1 MEGWMTQ
8 VVLAP
13 AGTHYADSIES
24 PVPMDRLARFLE
36 PGDVARLREIYAD
49 RPVPT
54 WGVTP
59 GGRGANLRKWQ
70 RMVPGDVVLMAR
82 AGQLIASGTVTHT
95 AHNRELATSLWGT
108 DANG

>member
-1 MEGWMTQ
+1 MTQ

-36 PGDVARLREIYAD
+36 PGDIARLREIYTD

-54 WGVTP
+54 WGVTL
-59 GGRGANLRKWQ
+59 GGRLRPRQ
-70 RMVPGDVVLMAR
+70 RRARLQCLVRGKKRGDPRCAPAFR
-82 AGQLIASGTVTHT
+82 SG
-95 AHNRELATSLWGT
+95 LSL
-108 DANG
+108 